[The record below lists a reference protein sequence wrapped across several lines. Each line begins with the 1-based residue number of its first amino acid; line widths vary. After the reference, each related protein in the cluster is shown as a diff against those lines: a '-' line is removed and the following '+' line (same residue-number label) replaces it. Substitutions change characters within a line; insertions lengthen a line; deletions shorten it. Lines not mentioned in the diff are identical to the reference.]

1 MAVYVDLSKWQQAD
15 VADRCHYMPCII
27 KYSGETNA
35 EKYFETT
42 IQEDDDKKELTASF
56 RGRPLN
62 GKILTPP
69 QGYESMIVKEKKV
82 PLSEEEDRQFSI
94 VARVPQF
101 TYWNLDK
108 PTTDEDKLAKAL
120 VFTEIA
126 RELHQREEVE
136 ENDECKNDGNC
147 STD

>member
-1 MAVYVDLSKWQQAD
+1 MAVYVDLTKWQQAD

-42 IQEDDDKKELTASF
+42 IQEDDDKK
-56 RGRPLN
+56 G
-62 GKILTPP
+62 
-69 QGYESMIVKEKKV
+69 MIVKEKKV

-108 PTTDEDKLAKAL
+108 PITEEDKLAKAL

-136 ENDECKNDGNC
+136 EDDECKNDG
-147 STD
+147 SSSKD